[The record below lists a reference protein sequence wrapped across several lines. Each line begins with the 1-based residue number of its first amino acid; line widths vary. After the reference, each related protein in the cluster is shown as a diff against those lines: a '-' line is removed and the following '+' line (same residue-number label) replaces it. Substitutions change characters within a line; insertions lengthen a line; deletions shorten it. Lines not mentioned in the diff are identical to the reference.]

1 MKKTKF
7 LLVAIVTTLLLM
19 VSPVKVNSASRQA
32 IIFKETFCSVCQALV
47 DEGYITKMEDQG
59 ITVIFYDIQSSD
71 IISEYNYTDSDG
83 TYVEVTAIDVF
94 AAFNSTYQRSSDG
107 VPALFVGDS
116 YFEDYEDITGAI
128 DRGTVLDLSD
138 DPLLDV
144 TVEEGQAF
152 GDLSGFIGFLIVLG
166 AGLLD
171 GFNPCAIALLL
182 LFIGLLVNA
191 KDKKVLMMVSITYIG
206 ALFLSYFLIGTFFLA
221 VLDRFADQITIIGT
235 IINWFVLVLVFI
247 LFSLNLYDFVQ
258 ARNEK
263 YGKIKNQL
271 PKFVQKYNKKI
282 IRAFTKVIN
291 NEDGKGGLLF
301 VLAVTFLLGITLSIT
316 ELVCTGQ
323 IYFGILYGIHTVN
336 SGYAYFLLLF
346 YNLMFVLPLIVIAVV
361 AIRLNSVIT
370 ISNWIREHLA
380 TIKLFTAF
388 FFLAIF
394 IFFLLRII

>member
-7 LLVAIVTTLLLM
+7 LLVMVVSALLLM
-19 VSPVKVNSASRQA
+19 ISPVKVNSATRQA
-32 IIFKETFCSVCQALV
+32 IIFKETYCSVCKALE
-47 DEGYITKMEDQG
+47 DDGYITKMEDQG

-71 IISEYNYTDSDG
+71 IISEYNYTDSDDVI
-83 TYVEVTAIDVF
+83 VEVTALDVF
-94 AAFNSTYQRSSDG
+94 AAFNSTYQRGDDG
-107 VPALFVGDS
+107 VPALFVGDA
-116 YFEDYEDITGAI
+116 YFEGYDEISEAI
-128 DRGTVLDLSD
+128 DDGTILALSD
-138 DPLLDV
+138 DPLLEV

-191 KDKKVLMMVSITYIG
+191 KDKKILMMVSITYIS
-206 ALFLSYFLIGTFFLA
+206 ALFLSYFLIGTFFLS
-221 VLDRFADQITIIGT
+221 VFDRFADQITIIGT
-235 IINWFVLVLVFI
+235 IINWFVLILCFI
-247 LFSLNLYDFVQ
+247 LFTLNFYDFIQ

-282 IRAFTKVIN
+282 IRAFTKVIS
-291 NEDGKGGLLF
+291 NEDGKSGLF
-301 VLAVTFLLGITLSIT
+301 VVLGVTFLLGITLSIT

-323 IYFGILYGIHTVN
+323 IYFGILYGIHTVG

-346 YNLMFVLPLIVIAVV
+346 YNLMFVLPLIVIAVL
-361 AIRLNSVIT
+361 AIRLKSVVT

-394 IFFLLRII
+394 IFFLIRLI